1 MIITKFCMPEKQHIS
16 RISKRWRFSLD
27 VEKKN
32 EKFFQVLDVEDAAAT
47 LDTNPVLIQM
57 IY

>member
-47 LDTNPVLIQM
+47 LDTNRVLT
-57 IY
+57 